1 MQELRRL
8 AVIMFS
14 DIVGY
19 TAMMQQNESLA
30 LVKLNR
36 FKASLNQRVKEFRG
50 EVIQYYGDGGL
61 VIFTNSADAV
71 NCASTLQVEFRDEPQ
86 VPVRI
91 GIHSGDI
98 IQNEGNIFG
107 DSVNIAS
114 RIESMGIAGAV
125 LISDSIQKQIKNK
138 PQFKLT
144 SLGNFKFKNVD
155 EPMEIF
161 ALAIN
166 NFPVPKRNEMDGKFK
181 EEDAVRSIA
190 VLPFVNM
197 SNDPEQEYFGDGIAE
212 EIINSLVHLNDL
224 HVAGRTSSFQF
235 KGMNI
240 DLKEVGIKLN
250 VGSVLEGSVRK
261 QGNRLRITAQLIN
274 VENGYHLWSERYDRE
289 INDVFAIQD
298 EIALAITEKLLV
310 TLLKKDRDLI
320 TKSYTLNTEAYELY
334 LKGRFYLTR
343 RGASLITSIACFQ
356 KAIEMDPDFALA
368 HSGYSDAN
376 LLLATYGIVP
386 PAKVMDIAKKSA
398 NRALELDPSLSQPY
412 CSLGYYHA
420 CFEWNWTAAKK
431 NFLRSI
437 ELNPKY
443 AEGHFR
449 YGWNYLTCVEGNFSE
464 AEKHG
469 AEAIRLEPLSSIC
482 FATYSL
488 ILHNAGKYNEAL
500 ALVKTSIELDANS
513 FLGHLN
519 AGIIQMA
526 LKQYEEAIASYEIA
540 MKLSNRHHFIV
551 NALIWT
557 YCITGYYDKAR
568 TLMNELKERSESE
581 YIAKAFTGLSAA
593 YLGDMDEAIN
603 FLEQAYIDRDPI
615 LIMLKYERWI
625 PTLLE
630 EDKRFQDI
638 IERIGF
644 PG

>member
-1 MQELRRL
+1 MQDLRKL
-8 AVIMFS
+8 TVIMFS

-19 TAMMQQNESLA
+19 TAMMQQNESMA
-30 LVKLNR
+30 IIKLNR
-36 FKASLNQRVKEFRG
+36 FKASLNQRVKEFGG
-50 EVIQYYGDGGL
+50 EIIQYYGDGGL
-61 VIFTNSADAV
+61 MIFTNSADAV
-71 NCASTLQVEFRDEPQ
+71 SCAKVLQLDFQDEPS

-98 IQNEGNIFG
+98 IHNEGNIFG

-114 RIESMGIAGAV
+114 RIESMGIQGAV
-125 LISDSIQKQIKNK
+125 LLSDSIQKQIKNK
-138 PQFKLT
+138 PQFELT
-144 SLGNFKFKNVD
+144 SLGNFEFKNVD

-161 ALAIN
+161 ALVIN
-166 NFPVPKRNEMDGKFK
+166 NFPIPKREEMIGKFK
-181 EEDAVRSIA
+181 DKPVVKSIA

-235 KGMNI
+235 KGINI

-250 VGSVLEGSVRK
+250 VGTVLEGSIRK

-274 VENGYHLWSERYDRE
+274 IENGYHLWSERYDRE

-298 EIALAITEKLLV
+298 EIALVITEKLKV
-310 TLLKKDRDLI
+310 TLLKNDRDLI

-334 LKGRFYLTR
+334 LKGQFYLTR
-343 RGASLITSIACFQ
+343 RGASLMTSIECFQ
-356 KAIEMDPDFALA
+356 RAIELDPDFALPHA
-368 HSGYSDAN
+368 GYADAN
-376 LLLATYGIVP
+376 LLIATYGLVP
-386 PAKVMDIAKKSA
+386 PDQVMPIAKLSA
-398 NRALELDPSLSQPY
+398 ERALELDPLLSQPY
-412 CSLGYYHA
+412 CSLGYYYA
-420 CFEWNWTAAKK
+420 CYEWNWVESKK

-449 YGWNYLTCVEGNFSE
+449 YGWNYLTCVAGDFKE
-464 AEKHG
+464 AEIHG
-469 AEAIRLEPLSSIC
+469 ELAIKLEPLSSIC

-488 ILHNAGKYNEAL
+488 ILHNAGKYNEAFSM
-500 ALVKTSIELDANS
+500 VNIGIELDAHS

-519 AGIIQMA
+519 AGIIQMS
-526 LKQYEEAIASYEIA
+526 LKHYEEAIASFNIA

-557 YCITGYYDKAR
+557 YCISGNTDKGR
-568 TLMNELKERSESE
+568 ILMNELKERAASE

-593 YLGDMDEAIN
+593 YLGDLDEALN
-603 FLEQAYIDRDPI
+603 YLEQAFIDRDPI
-615 LIMLKYERWI
+615 LLMLKYERWI
-625 PTLLE
+625 PEVLYA
-630 EDKRFQDI
+630 DKRFQDLLA
-638 IERIGF
+638 RIGF
-644 PG
+644 P